1 MNSMKEN
8 LRILT
13 YEIPESFRG
22 QTVEA
27 FLRSKG
33 YSHHVIYHLRST
45 DTLELQGMLLN
56 GEKTYTR
63 KILER
68 GDVLRINLLET
79 EDSANVIET
88 DLPLDIVYEDEDLMV
103 INKPAGLPIHPSM
116 GHYETTLGNAI
127 CYYTHHVLG
136 YPHYVNR
143 IINRLDRDTS
153 GLLIAAKNMLS
164 AAVLGDMVKRREIHR
179 EYRAIV
185 EGDFRK
191 ICADRPGLYQSRDRR
206 FLTVNV
212 PIGRKDASVVE
223 RCVRYDS
230 GEYAVT
236 HAEFLQYDAEKN
248 LSLLRLRLETGRTH
262 QIRVHMQYAGCPLIG
277 DFLYHPEYRYMQRQA
292 LHSAELSFLHPIT
305 GQKLIVNTGLPDD
318 MAKTI
323 SDNIV
328 KNVEELNV

>member
-22 QTVEA
+22 ATVEA

-45 DTLELQGMLLN
+45 EFEGRPGLSLN

-63 KILER
+63 KIVEP
-68 GDVLRINLLET
+68 GDRLQIHLLET
-79 EDSANVIET
+79 EDSANVVET
-88 DLPLDIVYEDEDLMV
+88 NIPLDIVYEDEDLMV

-127 CYYTHHVLG
+127 CYYTHHTLG

-164 AAVLGDMVKRREIHR
+164 AAILGDMVKRREIHR

-185 EGDFRK
+185 AGDFRK
-191 ICADRPGLYQSRDRR
+191 ISGERPGLYRSADRTH
-206 FLTVNV
+206 LTVNA
-212 PIGRKDASVVE
+212 PIGRKGESVVE
-223 RCVRYDS
+223 RGIDYEN

-236 HAEFLQYDAEKN
+236 HAEFLRYDAEKD
-248 LSLLRLRLETGRTH
+248 LSLLRLKLETGRTH

-277 DFLYHPEYRYMQRQA
+277 DFLYYPDYRYMKRQA
-292 LHSAELSFLHPIT
+292 LHSAELCFLHPIT
-305 GQKLIVNTGLPDD
+305 GRKMVVKADLPED
-318 MAKTI
+318 MSKTI
-323 SDNIV
+323 S
-328 KNVEELNV
+328 